1 MATLVFSAVGTL
13 LGGPIGGAIG
23 ALAGRQVDA
32 MIFAPSARQG
42 PRLNELSLSASSYG
56 LAVPRQHGSV
66 RTGGQVI
73 WATDLVEQSSRQGGG
88 KGRAATVTYSYAASF
103 AVAVSSRPI
112 TGIGRIWADGKL
124 LRGAAGDLKVGGT
137 LRVYNGHADQQPDPL
152 MLAAEGGSCPAYRGL
167 AYLVFEDLQLADY
180 GNRIPTLSF
189 EVFADAG
196 PLNLQTI
203 LGPVIPDCAATMPL
217 AGLDGLT
224 MESSAGDLLRQ
235 LDPLFPLDCDA
246 CDTLLTIRPERA
258 KAMPIL
264 LPQPA
269 VSLASDDFG
278 QQSGFVRNRSL
289 DGEAPFSV
297 LRHYDPE
304 RDYQPGAQRSQI
316 LIAKGQSRVLD
327 LPATI
332 TATAA
337 RSLIESASRRGAWA
351 RHKLAW
357 RVNQLDPAVRPGSLV
372 TLPGEP
378 GKWQVKAWEWRS
390 EGIELQLVRV
400 APDWPSA
407 ISMSDPGRVGRDPD
421 IVPGPTSLVAFELP
435 WDGNPATPLPQIFAA
450 AGGDAGWSGASLLVD
465 QGDGTLRPLGSTG
478 RANAILGTCSDAL
491 PNASPLLFDRSSFVT
506 IALANPDATLG
517 DATIR
522 QLAQGANRALLGDE
536 IIQFTTAR
544 PLGGGR
550 WTLSG
555 LLRGRGG
562 TEHATASHIAGEP
575 LVILTGPL
583 IPLDPALI
591 GPTGA
596 TIAAAGLADPA
607 PTFSQIRLAGLGW
620 RPLAPVHGVGT
631 FTTGGALDLH
641 WIRRA
646 RGGWGWDDSVDLP
659 VNEQR
664 EAYLVEFGTA
674 DAPFARWDCAVPRLH
689 IAASEWL
696 TLAAASPGGAFFV
709 RQIGDRAASLPLVIR
724 PV

>member
-224 MESSAGDLLRQ
+224 MEGSAGDLLRQ

-264 LPQPA
+264 LPEPA

-278 QQSGFVRNRSL
+278 QQSGFVRNL
-289 DGEAPFSV
+289 
-297 LRHYDPE
+297 
-304 RDYQPGAQRSQI
+304 
-316 LIAKGQSRVLD
+316 
-327 LPATI
+327 
-332 TATAA
+332 
-337 RSLIESASRRGAWA
+337 SLI
-351 RHKLAW
+351 
-357 RVNQLDPAVRPGSLV
+357 
-372 TLPGEP
+372 
-378 GKWQVKAWEWRS
+378 
-390 EGIELQLVRV
+390 
-400 APDWPSA
+400 
-407 ISMSDPGRVGRDPD
+407 
-421 IVPGPTSLVAFELP
+421 
-435 WDGNPATPLPQIFAA
+435 
-450 AGGDAGWSGASLLVD
+450 
-465 QGDGTLRPLGSTG
+465 
-478 RANAILGTCSDAL
+478 
-491 PNASPLLFDRSSFVT
+491 
-506 IALANPDATLG
+506 
-517 DATIR
+517 
-522 QLAQGANRALLGDE
+522 
-536 IIQFTTAR
+536 
-544 PLGGGR
+544 
-550 WTLSG
+550 
-555 LLRGRGG
+555 
-562 TEHATASHIAGEP
+562 HI
-575 LVILTGPL
+575 
-583 IPLDPALI
+583 
-591 GPTGA
+591 
-596 TIAAAGLADPA
+596 
-607 PTFSQIRLAGLGW
+607 
-620 RPLAPVHGVGT
+620 
-631 FTTGGALDLH
+631 
-641 WIRRA
+641 
-646 RGGWGWDDSVDLP
+646 
-659 VNEQR
+659 
-664 EAYLVEFGTA
+664 
-674 DAPFARWDCAVPRLH
+674 
-689 IAASEWL
+689 
-696 TLAAASPGGAFFV
+696 
-709 RQIGDRAASLPLVIR
+709 
-724 PV
+724 